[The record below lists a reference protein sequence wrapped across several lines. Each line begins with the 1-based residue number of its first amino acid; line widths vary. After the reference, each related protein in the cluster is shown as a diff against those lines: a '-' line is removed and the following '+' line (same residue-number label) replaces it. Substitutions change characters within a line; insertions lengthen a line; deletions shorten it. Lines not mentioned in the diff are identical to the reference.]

1 MKGFALGL
9 ALKQRWKATRKSRIQ
24 KSLRFFVT
32 IYEHYCS
39 DRRSIR
45 TSQTS
50 IQSGQLLFTMVSTLY
65 RWTDIQP
72 LSERALKHTMLRWRM
87 ACNRLLGSWDMWWP
101 YVAVILSSCKS
112 LIFKFGK
119 KLLAYSVYNFNPE
132 LVSLPQQMANQNWSW
147 CVRSE
152 KDLCFWCYFSQ
163 LTNFYLILTAAK
175 TNKVSVTGTTNRF
188 SSSFPSG
195 QNER

>member
-1 MKGFALGL
+1 MEISFIYTQSLVDLHVNKTNFY
-9 ALKQRWKATRKSRIQ
+9 KATRKSRIQ

-72 LSERALKHTMLRWRM
+72 LSERALKPTMLR
-87 ACNRLLGSWDMWWP
+87 
-101 YVAVILSSCKS
+101 
-112 LIFKFGK
+112 
-119 KLLAYSVYNFNPE
+119 
-132 LVSLPQQMANQNWSW
+132 
-147 CVRSE
+147 
-152 KDLCFWCYFSQ
+152 
-163 LTNFYLILTAAK
+163 
-175 TNKVSVTGTTNRF
+175 
-188 SSSFPSG
+188 
-195 QNER
+195 